1 MLPASPISKNMPE
14 LAWRNSIYIHAC
26 IWILAPMFLTACFND
41 IEHHCD
47 MNMTTL
53 VYMRTSRHVDAKC
66 VQHWWWRPTYPTS
79 SCEPPEGGGCA
90 KEGGVRVKSSST
102 ESIDLKGSRVKG
114 VLPSCLI
121 LAPYT
126 GNTLQHTATHCN
138 TLQHTATHCNTLQH
152 TATHCNKLQQT
163 ATNCNTLQD
172 STTHCNTLQHTAI
185 CCNKLQH
192 TAIHRWWWWLFV
204 SPLLEKQCSN
214 LRLHK
219 CESNKYSAWFRLH
232 VFNTSFSQIAT
243 KVRYFKDAFYSA
255 VYART
260 YIHATRIIG
269 NFWRV

>member
-1 MLPASPISKNMPE
+1 
-14 LAWRNSIYIHAC
+14 
-26 IWILAPMFLTACFND
+26 
-41 IEHHCD
+41 

-90 KEGGVRVKSSST
+90 KEGGIRVKSSST

-163 ATNCNTLQD
+163 ATHCNTLQH
-172 STTHCNTLQHTAI
+172 TATHCNTLQHTATH
-185 CCNKLQH
+185 CNTLQQTSTNCNKLQH
-192 TAIHRWWWWLFV
+192 TARLYNALQHTAAHCN
-204 SPLLEKQCSN
+204 LLQQTATHC
-214 LRLHK
+214 
-219 CESNKYSAWFRLH
+219 
-232 VFNTSFSQIAT
+232 NTPPMMM
-243 KVRYFKDAFYSA
+243 
-255 VYART
+255 
-260 YIHATRIIG
+260 IIFITTLG
-269 NFWRV
+269 ETV